1 MKIILEN
8 LLKLQSLQLAEN
20 QKRAARTK
28 IKDLR
33 AQIPEAMLLHHDRL
47 AAREKQGLVEVR
59 NQCCSGCHMHVP
71 IGTLLALVA
80 GENVVACDS
89 CGRYLYLSPSA
100 SEEILHPAV
109 TIIPAKPRRK
119 AAKSLALS
127 A

>member
-1 MKIILEN
+1 MQLILEN
-8 LLKLQSLQLAEN
+8 LLKLQLLQLGQN
-20 QKRAARTK
+20 QKRAARSK

-59 NQCCSGCHMHVP
+59 NQSCSGCHMRVP

-80 GENVVACDS
+80 GDTVVACDS
-89 CGRYLYLSPSA
+89 CGRYLYLSPAA
-100 SEEILHPAV
+100 SEEILHPAP
-109 TIIPAKPRRK
+109 IISPPKRRPA
-119 AAKSLALS
+119 AARSRALH